1 MRKRFTAIVLA
12 LAILLSLVVTGCS
25 GRKTE
30 GGLIF
35 ASVSSMSDKKYITD
49 SIWYDDVK
57 GGYACIVTAD
67 APADIVIP
75 DEYKGHP
82 VNLLMSE
89 LSASD
94 QVRFNSL
101 TIGKNVAVIYSFAAY
116 GVVTCPDVNVDD

>member
-12 LAILLSLVVTGCS
+12 LAILLSLAVTGCS

-35 ASVSSMSDKKYITD
+35 ASVSSI
-49 SIWYDDVK
+49 
-57 GGYACIVTAD
+57 
-67 APADIVIP
+67 
-75 DEYKGHP
+75 
-82 VNLLMSE
+82 
-89 LSASD
+89 SD